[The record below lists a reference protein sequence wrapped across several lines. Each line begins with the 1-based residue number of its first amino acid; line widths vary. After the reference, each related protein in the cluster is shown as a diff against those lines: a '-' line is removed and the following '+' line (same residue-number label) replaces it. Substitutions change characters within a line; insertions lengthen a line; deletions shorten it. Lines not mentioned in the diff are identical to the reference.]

1 MKSTI
6 LDKFALCAGLLLAP
20 LASGAAL
27 PVAGQDP
34 ISLVTTPPVLAEPQ
48 SEATPVPIQ
57 GDSKCLVSLSTL
69 FYLERYP
76 RSTLVLTQFS

>member
-1 MKSTI
+1 MKSAI
-6 LDKFALCAGLLLAP
+6 IDKFALCAGLLLAP

-34 ISLVTTPPVLAEPQ
+34 ISLLTTPPVLAEPQ

-57 GDSKCLVSLSTL
+57 GDSRYLVLL
-69 FYLERYP
+69 FYLGRYP
-76 RSTLVLTQFS
+76 RSIVVLTDLS